1 MTESERF
8 AFLFY
13 IYENPEY
20 RTGYSPDREWRKIP
34 LIKTWRAIFG
44 DGLKDSKEAVEELEA
59 LGYFQQD
66 VVKST
71 GKFGDYV
78 EMPGWTL
85 TDEALDYLEQ
95 MLSIDEIQIEIIK
108 WRLMSQSNED
118 LSQVARLSRRIKEIW
133 G

>member
-20 RTGYSPDREWRKIP
+20 VTGYSSEKEWRKIP

-44 DGLKDSKEAVEELEA
+44 DGLKESKEAIEELRNQD
-59 LGYFQQD
+59 YFQEN

-71 GKFGDYV
+71 GKFGDAIDWLN
-78 EMPGWTL
+78 WTL
-85 TDEALDYLEQ
+85 TDKSLDYLEQ
-95 MLSIDEIQIEIIK
+95 MLSIEEIEIELIK
-108 WRLMSQSNED
+108 WRLLSHSSED
-118 LSQVARLSRRIKEIW
+118 LSQVFRLSRKIKDIW